1 MRRRGLPGRARDVRC
16 AQAVRPGCGPACQ
29 RPASAAVTVTRASSS
44 CPLSFRVASLS
55 RLRPV
60 SPPAG
65 RLVTE
70 RSAGAA
76 PATAL
81 RGPGQSG
88 LGYVGHASRQC
99 PWRLS
104 GRQSRQPLVVQEWP
118 TGRQSRQPRVPRYR
132 RRAGCQSRRPSVRS
146 ANFARRLAALESRQ
160 RPEFASGSGPGPVP
174 GAFCAVMSHSRPGPG
189 RRLPKVDGFVT
200 GDGRSSG
207 RVVGTGALRGGTACF
222 VRVTPPSGTLTH
234 PNSYMNS

>member
-1 MRRRGLPGRARDVRC
+1 MRARLPATGVGGGDGDAGLKFVVASRSGSLRSLVYGPLALLPVGSSRRGLPGPRPRRPCLAR
-16 AQAVRPGCGPACQ
+16 QPG
-29 RPASAAVTVTRASSS
+29 
-44 CPLSFRVASLS
+44 
-55 RLRPV
+55 
-60 SPPAG
+60 
-65 RLVTE
+65 
-70 RSAGAA
+70 A
-76 PATAL
+76 PAQ
-81 RGPGQSG
+81 PG
-88 LGYVGHASRQC
+88 LGYVGRASRQC

-104 GRQSRQPLVVQEWP
+104 GRQSRQPLARSGMAHSPSVAP
-118 TGRQSRQPRVPRYR
+118 VPRYR